1 MSFLQLDNL
10 DDRREITI
18 LLRKLHPRDRLRFL
32 ADCCKRVTLKK
43 ADTCPGIRRDMFQ
56 RSKLAMRDDEAD
68 RRLTTE
74 VYFDLWALASQYGLD
89 LGQAAD
95 RLEGFVRDGDYRE
108 YTSPSSPCNGSFSPR
123 AD

>member
-1 MSFLQLDNL
+1 MSLLQLDNL
-10 DDRREITI
+10 DDRREITV

-32 ADCCKRVTLKK
+32 ADCCQRVTVKK
-43 ADTCPGIRRDMFQ
+43 AGTCPGIRRDMRQ
-56 RSKLAMRDDEAD
+56 RCKAATRSDEAD

-89 LGQAAD
+89 LEAAAV
-95 RLEGFVRDGDYRE
+95 RLEGFVRDGDYRK
-108 YTSPSSPCNGSFSPR
+108 YTLPSSLCTGSFSPR